1 MYIMIAKTLFKFNKV
16 PIVVRKLNNPV
27 MLAHIS
33 QPDLYLV
40 SSILVETFST
50 ICLKN
55 VEKGIIWYLPSYIG
69 YGISFYIFPRAF
81 TKYSLTK
88 AYTIWCGCGI
98 ILTTF
103 ADIILYNQL
112 LNFRK
117 IIGII
122 SVIFGIF
129 VIKT

>member
-1 MYIMIAKTLFKFNKV
+1 MIINGLINLDRM

-33 QPDLYLV
+33 QPDLYLA
-40 SSILVETFST
+40 SSILLETFST

-55 VEKGIIWYLPSYIG
+55 VNKGKIWYLPSYLG
-69 YGISFYIFPRAF
+69 YGISFYIFPKAF
-81 TKYSLTK
+81 SKYSLTK
-88 AYTIWCGCGI
+88 AYAIWCGSGI
-98 ILTTF
+98 ILTTL
-103 ADIILYNQL
+103 ADIILYSQL

-129 VIKT
+129 VIKI

>member
-1 MYIMIAKTLFKFNKV
+1 MIINGLINLDRM

-33 QPDLYLV
+33 QPDLYLA
-40 SSILVETFST
+40 SSILLETFST

-55 VEKGIIWYLPSYIG
+55 VNKGKIWYLPSYLG
-69 YGISFYIFPRAF
+69 YGISFYIFPKAF
-81 TKYSLTK
+81 SKYSLTK
-88 AYTIWCGCGI
+88 AYAIWCGSGI

-103 ADIILYNQL
+103 ADIILYSQL

-129 VIKT
+129 VIKI

>member
-1 MYIMIAKTLFKFNKV
+1 MIINGLINLDTM

-33 QPDLYLV
+33 QPDLYLA
-40 SSILVETFST
+40 SSILLETFST

-55 VEKGIIWYLPSYIG
+55 VNKGKIWYLPSYLG
-69 YGISFYIFPRAF
+69 YGISFYIFPKAF
-81 TKYSLTK
+81 SKYSLTK
-88 AYTIWCGCGI
+88 AYAIWCGSGI

-129 VIKT
+129 VIKI

>member
-1 MYIMIAKTLFKFNKV
+1 MIINGLMKLDRTL
-16 PIVVRKLNNPV
+16 IVARKLNNPV
-27 MLAHIS
+27 MLVPIS
-33 QPDLYLV
+33 PPDLYLV
-40 SSILVETFST
+40 SSILLETFST

-55 VEKGIIWYLPSYIG
+55 VEKGLIWYLPSYIG
-69 YGISFYIFPRAF
+69 YGISFYIFPKAF

-88 AYTIWCGCGI
+88 AYAIWCGSGI

-117 IIGII
+117 ILGII

-129 VIKT
+129 VIKI

>member
-1 MYIMIAKTLFKFNKV
+1 MIINGLINLDTM

-33 QPDLYLV
+33 QPDLYLA
-40 SSILVETFST
+40 SSILLETFST

-55 VEKGIIWYLPSYIG
+55 VNKGKIWYIPSYLG
-69 YGISFYIFPRAF
+69 YGISFYIFPKAF
-81 TKYSLTK
+81 SKYSLTK
-88 AYTIWCGCGI
+88 AYAIWCGSGI

-129 VIKT
+129 VIKI